1 MDQKKIILLLSRG
14 ETVRNFI
21 YSGVVESIQQ
31 HLEVIIYSVVKEDF
45 IPKNIRENISQYHNL
60 KHYNEKRIVLVLR
73 KIIHWAHFREQWTY
87 TAKNHWA
94 MHDFR
99 AKSYSDKFKR
109 TILKVVAWFLSL
121 KSILYFLTLFENY
134 VTWLLRPKN
143 PYEKDF

>member
-73 KIIHWAHFREQWTY
+73 KLFIGLISGNNGLIRLKIIGQCMILEQSHILINLREP
-87 TAKNHWA
+87 
-94 MHDFR
+94 F
-99 AKSYSDKFKR
+99 
-109 TILKVVAWFLSL
+109 
-121 KSILYFLTLFENY
+121 
-134 VTWLLRPKN
+134 
-143 PYEKDF
+143 